1 MLSGAL
7 LLPCN
12 NITFSTVFR
21 RIIRVVL
28 PLITWGAIYLEY
40 VSYWTGDEAVLNK
53 LFYEYP
59 MYHFWYV
66 YMIIGIYLLLPLLSL
81 IFKEIIINN
90 YLAWYLFVIWFIC
103 AIIQTHYP
111 IKLLELL
118 QLSNLLEYSGYFI
131 LGGILFYKRNYM
143 GSYVWL
149 LFILGIFITFL
160 GTYYYSMQESKTT
173 STFYENFSIGVFL
186 SSVGGFGIFLKLKI
200 PFVFRRLLMFIS
212 DKYFIIFFVHILVLE
227 FVKRIFVSCGYDL
240 TLAINIILQS
250 VVTFIL
256 SLCVAMIIR
265 LLPKSRVIFG

>member
-12 NITFSTVFR
+12 DITFSKVFR

-40 VSYWTGDEAVLNK
+40 ISYWTGDEAVLNK
-53 LFYEYP
+53 LFCEYP

-66 YMIIGIYLLLPLLSL
+66 YMIIGLYLLLPLLNM
-81 IFKEIIINN
+81 IFKGIIINN
-90 YLAWYLFVIWFIC
+90 YLAWYLFIIWFIC

-118 QLSNLLEYSGYFI
+118 HLSNLLEYSGYFI
-131 LGGILFYKRNYM
+131 LGGVLFQKRNYM
-143 GSYVWL
+143 SPYVGM
-149 LFILGIFITFL
+149 LFILGVFITFW
-160 GTYYYSMQESKTT
+160 GTYYYSIQENKTI

-186 SSVGGFGIFLKLKI
+186 SSVGGFAIFLKLKV
-200 PFVFRRLLMFIS
+200 PFKFRKLLIFIS
-212 DKYFIIFFVHILVLE
+212 DKCFIIFFVHILVLE
-227 FVKRIFVSCGYDL
+227 LVKMIFVSCGYDL
-240 TLAINIILQS
+240 TIAITIILQT